1 MTVRMEV
8 NVYKYLS
15 TVTTRRVNTLA
26 VTVKM
31 EVEVYKC
38 LPIDGESE
46 GEHTSS
52 DGEDGSEGAKVP
64 IDGESEEG
72 EHAGGDGEDGGEGV
86 DAAIEPA
93 QDP

>member
-1 MTVRMEV
+1 MKV
-8 NVYKYLS
+8 NVYKYL
-15 TVTTRRVNTLA
+15 TKVTTRRVNTL
-26 VTVKM
+26 TVKVRM

-38 LPIDGESE
+38 LPIDGKSE
-46 GEHTSS
+46 GKHTGSGFE
-52 DGEDGSEGAKVP
+52 DRGERAKIP